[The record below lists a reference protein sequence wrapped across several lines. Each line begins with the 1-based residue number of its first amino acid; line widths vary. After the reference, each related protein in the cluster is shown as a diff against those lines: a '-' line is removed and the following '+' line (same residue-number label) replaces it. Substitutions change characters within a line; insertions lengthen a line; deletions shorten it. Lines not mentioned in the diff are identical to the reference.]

1 MRKLVFSMLFLS
13 IAQSLFAQKDLGTPY
28 PKQLENMSRY
38 YLDLG
43 KGNVLLIGSS
53 LEQLKQYQNID
64 SVLTLFLK
72 DYAAV
77 KPTFKSETSSKTLR
91 YAPYSNGKHLLEAT
105 EHLAPKERYQFSL
118 SDDPIQIK
126 TLQDT
131 LLIVRRPHKGE
142 GVPPYFETYAPNI
155 SFETYFYFILN
166 NLNDVQE
173 LVLSGMANAKIKQ
186 ALSDAALYKNHDISQ
201 SKYKFVYFSNRSAVS
216 PEVQIQTSVDSA
228 YANKVNTFTANRRF
242 FRVQKHYSPF
252 LALHPSVGVGIVQ
265 GQISPNIQYDM
276 AFVPSKY
283 HNVGYTLGWRRMYFV
298 NRDSQT
304 DRFQTQHGGFV
315 QVGLTFYDFRRP
327 SNVSRRYE
335 VNTDQVI
342 GGIYFGF
349 LASQRGDYFRP
360 NTMNLSATLV
370 AKGFVKIQPEVY
382 FTQFFKN
389 ATPGLRIQFGF

>member
-1 MRKLVFSMLFLS
+1 
-13 IAQSLFAQKDLGTPY
+13 
-28 PKQLENMSRY
+28 
-38 YLDLG
+38 
-43 KGNVLLIGSS
+43 
-53 LEQLKQYQNID
+53 
-64 SVLTLFLK
+64 
-72 DYAAV
+72 
-77 KPTFKSETSSKTLR
+77 
-91 YAPYSNGKHLLEAT
+91 
-105 EHLAPKERYQFSL
+105 
-118 SDDPIQIK
+118 
-126 TLQDT
+126 
-131 LLIVRRPHKGE
+131 
-142 GVPPYFETYAPNI
+142 
-155 SFETYFYFILN
+155 
-166 NLNDVQE
+166 
-173 LVLSGMANAKIKQ
+173 
-186 ALSDAALYKNHDISQ
+186 
-201 SKYKFVYFSNRSAVS
+201 
-216 PEVQIQTSVDSA
+216 
-228 YANKVNTFTANRRF
+228 
-242 FRVQKHYSPF
+242 VQKHYSPF

-298 NRDSQT
+298 NRDPQT

-342 GGIYFGF
+342 GGIYLGF